1 MRTTKKICFVLLAAI
16 LTGCSTTPKVIADV
30 VEQLPSQ
37 PAEKVVVYNTDERV
51 PRGAKPIG
59 KVNVTDG
66 GMTPAYKCLY
76 GSMLALAVRKTA
88 ECGGNALHVDEHRT
102 PNFFT
107 SSCHR
112 IWGTMYVLPDSLV
125 SGDAPSTLLL
135 LEEEKDRELLAMTQK
150 QIKRREKALDNPDN
164 IFKVN
169 VGPSWITSELQT
181 PTKTYKNVR
190 GIALEL
196 GYQHLWRSGIGIGFS
211 YLYHSTSF
219 DEAYGVKLHYFGPSV
234 VYGIKLGD
242 SWRMDGALGLGC
254 SVYMEEAKNTMV
266 SKNFESSVGI
276 LGQIGIEYMLSKS
289 IGIGIQFNSFT
300 MSMKRPAGID
310 TSKYDFY
317 GIKRID
323 AQFGLRFY
331 I

>member
-135 LEEEKDRELLAMTQK
+135 LEEEKDRELLAMTQE

-190 GIALEL
+190 VLLWNWAISIFGVQESVSALAIYTIQRRL
-196 GYQHLWRSGIGIGFS
+196 TRH
-211 YLYHSTSF
+211 
-219 DEAYGVKLHYFGPSV
+219 
-234 VYGIKLGD
+234 
-242 SWRMDGALGLGC
+242 MALNCTILARAW
-254 SVYMEEAKNTMV
+254 SMV
-266 SKNFESSVGI
+266 SNWVTVGVWMV
-276 LGQIGIEYMLSKS
+276 L
-289 IGIGIQFNSFT
+289 
-300 MSMKRPAGID
+300 
-310 TSKYDFY
+310 
-317 GIKRID
+317 
-323 AQFGLRFY
+323 
-331 I
+331 